1 MIFGGRLV
9 GEFDAADADEQAL
22 LRAAYNLGPDVA
34 EEHATATVAGLAD
47 LPAGS
52 QRPLPVDPEVNP

>member
-1 MIFGGRLV
+1 
-9 GEFDAADADEQAL
+9 
-22 LRAAYNLGPDVA
+22 VA